1 MSAIFR
7 IICGAMGLAL
17 LAGTVILALNL
28 LSVERDAS
36 VLLAGYG
43 AIGGII
49 LGVFLLFFAITGK
62 WHPDLRGRNGKR
74 GS

>member
-7 IICGAMGLAL
+7 IVSGAVGLAVL
-17 LAGTVILALNL
+17 VGTVILALNL
-28 LSVERDAS
+28 LSMERDAS

-49 LGVFLLFFAITGK
+49 LGVFMLFYAITGK
-62 WHPDLRGRNGKR
+62 WHPDLSGRKSSR
-74 GS
+74 